1 MVAEQ
6 IRIFGGTLMLVKDAF
21 AVHRRTVAAIVVA
34 LVATPAA
41 ASEAVAAKPAK
52 RTTCSTADFRGDARL
67 GPKRLPN
74 AGPLKRVLAG
84 YDRLADLSAKR
95 YLATY
100 YDSAAKSWRYPPQG
114 GYLLTP
120 EGAPVKMQVTLS
132 PGMRIDRFGSE
143 FGGYLSPTGTP
154 YAHRGIPPQSLDS
167 TSDPAAC
174 NYSRYK
180 VLQPIPVQSGP
191 IAPALGQPG
200 FGVQYVLDAAIF
212 PGNPASLN
220 VGYLVTNG
228 FLERVTG

>member
-1 MVAEQ
+1 M
-6 IRIFGGTLMLVKDAF
+6 VKDAF
-21 AVHRRTVAAIVVA
+21 AVHRRTAVAIVLA
-34 LVATPAA
+34 LIAAPAL

-52 RTTCSTADFRGDARL
+52 RTTCSTADFRNDARL

-74 AGPLKRVLAG
+74 AGPLRTVLAG
-84 YDRLADLSAKR
+84 YDRLAGMTAKG
-95 YLATY
+95 YLRTY
-100 YDSAAKSWRYPPQG
+100 YDAAAKTWRYPPQG

-154 YAHRGIPPQSLDS
+154 YASRGIPPQSLDS
-167 TSDPAAC
+167 TSNPASC
-174 NYSRYK
+174 NYSRYR

-212 PGNPASLN
+212 PAAPAPRDFN

-228 FLERVTG
+228 FLKRVAG